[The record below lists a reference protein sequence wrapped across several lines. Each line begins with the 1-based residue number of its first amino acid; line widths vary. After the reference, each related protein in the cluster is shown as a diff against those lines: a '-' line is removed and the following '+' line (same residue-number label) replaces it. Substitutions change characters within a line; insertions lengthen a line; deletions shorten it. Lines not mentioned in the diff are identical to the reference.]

1 MKKFAAI
8 FFLIVFAFNWFGYR
22 LVYNFLQQKTNEN
35 LEALFDKNSYDE
47 DQLIELKIAV
57 NVPYQTSRNAYE
69 RYDGE
74 IKVDGAIY
82 KYVKRKIVNDT
93 LYVLCYPN
101 SQKMHL
107 ETAKNNFFKLTND
120 LEQNDN
126 GNNNGHFK
134 SVAKNLQ
141 PVFNE
146 SSFAFK
152 INAPLTITKTLH
164 LVPQITKLPAGQQF
178 IPAEPPEL
186 AI

>member
-1 MKKFAAI
+1 
-8 FFLIVFAFNWFGYR
+8 
-22 LVYNFLQQKTNEN
+22 
-35 LEALFDKNSYDE
+35 
-47 DQLIELKIAV
+47 LKIAV

-101 SQKMHL
+101 AQKMHL
-107 ETAKNNFFKLTND
+107 ETAKNSFFKLTND
-120 LEQNDN
+120 LQQNDN

-141 PVFNE
+141 LVFNQ
-146 SSFAFK
+146 SWFAFQ

-164 LVPQITKLPAGQQF
+164 LVPQLTRLSAGQQF
-178 IPAEPPEL
+178 IPAQPPEPHT
-186 AI
+186 I